1 MWTKYSILIIIFIF
15 NITFQAK
22 VIVAEQTEREI
33 DETRSQY
40 IPVAVRTQLL
50 FFCTTDL
57 ANVDP
62 MYQYSLEWYVRIFLA
77 GIANSERA
85 GKYFCSLKFWCV
97 FHELMNQYKSC
108 LYLSECISHCDSKY
122 GYQNS
127 NIFKHFGTFVS
138 VNEK

>member
-1 MWTKYSILIIIFIF
+1 MENKLISCGGYEIIFTHF
-15 NITFQAK
+15 LLYSWQAK

-40 IPVAVRTQLL
+40 IPVSVRTQLL

-62 MYQYSLEWYVRIFLA
+62 MYQYSLEWYVGIFLA

-85 GKYFCSLKFWCV
+85 GRL
-97 FHELMNQYKSC
+97 LL
-108 LYLSECISHCDSKY
+108 LYHQLEND
-122 GYQNS
+122 
-127 NIFKHFGTFVS
+127 
-138 VNEK
+138 